1 MRSAGKEPKRKNK
14 GKANRSDKHGH
25 NKSRG
30 GRHGHLRSIKRVHGH
45 HSENRHSGAN
55 AIEFLK
61 NEARLLEEKLIS
73 VQQRI
78 KDMEEGKIPSE
89 LKAIINPE
97 LCIGCGKCERACKHG
112 AISIDEVAVVDKE
125 LCVGCGHCIEKCR
138 EGAISM

>member
-1 MRSAGKEPKRKNK
+1 MRSEGKDLKRKNK
-14 GKANRSDKHGH
+14 DKNTRGDKHGH
-25 NKSRG
+25 HKSRG
-30 GRHGHLRSIKRVHGH
+30 GRHGH
-45 HSENRHSGAN
+45 HSGRRHSGEN

-61 NEARLLEEKLIS
+61 NEALLLEEKLIS

-97 LCIGCGKCERACKHG
+97 LCVSCGNCEKACKHG
-112 AISIDEVAVVDKE
+112 AISIDEVAVVDRG
-125 LCVGCGHCIEKCR
+125 LCNGCGHCVKKCG